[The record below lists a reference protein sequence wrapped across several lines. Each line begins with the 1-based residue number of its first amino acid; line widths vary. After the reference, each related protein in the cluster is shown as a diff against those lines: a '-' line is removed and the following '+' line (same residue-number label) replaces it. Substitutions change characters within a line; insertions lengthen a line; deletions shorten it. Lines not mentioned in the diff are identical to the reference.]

1 MRKQDSKVRIKI
13 CGIRDMGAALAAA
26 EGADFLGFI
35 MNSRFWRYAEPEVVR
50 EICQMV
56 PKGRKVGV
64 FVDQPLDEV
73 SRLAD
78 YCGLDFVQLHG
89 HETEEY
95 AGRLQAGGY
104 NIIKAFR
111 YGEDFSPEK
120 VNNYPADLILIDSYS
135 KNAEGGNGISFAW
148 QSAAEDIKK
157 VNKPYI
163 IAGGIKAENVRE
175 AMEIFHPYGI
185 DASSSM
191 EINRKKSSRLIREFL
206 KEAGKL

>member
-1 MRKQDSKVRIKI
+1 MMMNDTGVKVKV
-13 CGIRDMGAALAAA
+13 CGIRDMRSALAAA

-35 MNSRFWRYAEPEVVR
+35 MCSRFWRYVEPDLVR

-56 PKGRKVGV
+56 PRSRKVGV

-104 NIIKAFR
+104 SIIKAFR
-111 YGEDFSPEK
+111 YGEDFSPERADR
-120 VNNYPADLILIDSYS
+120 YPADLILIDSYS
-135 KNAEGGNGISFAW
+135 KNTEGGSGISFAW
-148 QSAAEDIKK
+148 QSAAAEIKK
-157 VNKPYI
+157 VKKPYI
-163 IAGGIKAENVRE
+163 IAGGIGIENVRE
-175 AMEIFHPYGI
+175 AMDIFQPYGI

-191 EINRKKSSRLIREFL
+191 EIDRKKSPRLIREFL